1 MELAQSASQWLRDKS
16 RLTGFTPRRGLAAF
30 AGCGQLFSSVIP
42 SRGIDA
48 PVQIPSRSG
57 LTTTTTGGKVPRDLV
72 RPLPLT
78 FTITVFAVFCGA
90 PGRDSC
96 KSFTLSAS
104 VNDAF
109 TVLF

>member
-16 RLTGFTPRRGLAAF
+16 RLTGFTPRRGLVAF

-57 LTTTTTGGKVPRDLV
+57 LTTTGGKVPGDLV

-78 FTITVFAVFCGA
+78 FTITVFAVSCGA
-90 PGRDSC
+90 PCRDSC
-96 KSFTLSAS
+96 KCLHS
-104 VNDAF
+104 VC
-109 TVLF
+109 